1 MTDDPSSK
9 GSREN
14 LVWRP
19 ATELSAALEAGDVA
33 AEEVTSAFLDRSR
46 AADPALSTYLEITE
60 EAALDA
66 ARRADDARA
75 SGRRDS
81 PFAGIPI
88 AYKDLFSTTGIRTTA
103 GSQILHNWVPPYDA
117 TVVDR
122 GHRAG
127 LPMLGKT
134 NMDEFA
140 MGSSTE
146 NSGFMPGRNPWDPE
160 RVPGGSSGGSAAIV
174 AAGGAPWAWGTDTG
188 GSVRQPAS
196 LCGVVGVKPT
206 YGRVSRYGIVA
217 FASSLDQAGPFA
229 RTVQDAAALL
239 ELVAGHDPRDSTSIP
254 EGPPDLLAGIDGG
267 IDGMRI
273 GVVKEFR
280 GEGIQ
285 PGVRTRVDEAYERLA
300 RLGATL
306 EEVSLPSFEHGISAY
321 YLVAPAEASANLARY
336 DGVRYGLRSEGNDI
350 VEMTSRTRDEGFGPE
365 VKRRVMLGT
374 YALSAGYYDAYYGK
388 AQKVRTLIIQELERA
403 YESVDLIVCPTSPTT
418 AFKLGERTDNPL
430 EMYLSDIFTV
440 PVNLAGNAGISVPC
454 GLSPDDGLPV
464 GLQVIA
470 KALDEKTM
478 FRAAY
483 AFEQDLGWI
492 NSPDS
497 RPPLEAAVRGGSV
510 S

>member
-1 MTDDPSSK
+1 MSDLIWT
-9 GSREN
+9 
-14 LVWRP
+14 P
-19 ATELSAALEAGDVA
+19 ATDLAAALDAGDVSA
-33 AEEVTSAFLDRSR
+33 VEVTQAFLDRSGEV
-46 AADPALSTYLEITE
+46 DGALGAYLEMTE
-60 EAALDA
+60 EQALEQARSADERRGRHEAA
-66 ARRADDARA
+66 
-75 SGRRDS
+75 S
-81 PFAGIPI
+81 PYDGIPI
-88 AYKDLFSTTGIRTTA
+88 AYKDLFSTTGVKTTA
-103 GSQILHNWVPPYDA
+103 GSRILHNWVPPYDA
-117 TVVDR
+117 TVVAR
-122 GHRAG
+122 GHAAG

-146 NSGFMPGRNPWDPE
+146 NSAFMPARNPWDPE

-174 AAGGAPWAWGTDTG
+174 ASGGAPWAWGTDTG

-217 FASSLDQAGPFA
+217 FASSLDQASPFA
-229 RTVQDAAALL
+229 RTVKDAAALM
-239 ELVAGHDPRDSTSIP
+239 EMVCGHDPRDSTSIP
-254 EGPPDLLAGIDGG
+254 EGPPRLLEGIDGG
-267 IDGMRI
+267 IEGMRI
-273 GVVKEFR
+273 GVVREFR

-285 PGVRTRVDEAYERLA
+285 PGVRTRVDEAYERLEK
-300 RLGATL
+300 LGAHL

-336 DGVRYGLRSEGNDI
+336 DGVRYGLREPGEDI
-350 VEMTSRTRDEGFGPE
+350 VEMTSRTRTEGFGAE

-388 AQKVRTLIIQELERA
+388 AQKVRTLIIDELARA

-418 AFKLGERTDNPL
+418 AFKLGERTDSPL

-454 GLSPDDGLPV
+454 GLSPDDDMPV

-470 KALDEKTM
+470 KALDERTM

-492 NSPDS
+492 NSAEG
-497 RPPLEAAVRGGSV
+497 RPPLDAAASTSRRAS
-510 S
+510 